1 MPRRMPHDHDEM
13 RARAVASARAA
24 VAEGGIPALT
34 ARRVAGELG
43 CSVGSLYNLFVDLDD
58 LVLHVAASVVDD
70 MQQALFGPQLPADPA
85 AALIEIALRYVA
97 FAERE
102 GRIWALV
109 FEHEPGHD
117 RPTPAWQV
125 ARIERLVASVAAVA
139 APLLGGSDA
148 AAARADVEVLWA
160 SVHGIA
166 ALAQKNKLGFVTATP
181 PADLACRL
189 VATFLAGRRSRA

>member
-1 MPRRMPHDHDEM
+1 MPRRMPHDHAEM

-58 LVLHVAASVVDD
+58 LVLHVSASVVDD
-70 MQQALFGPQLPADPA
+70 MQAALFGPPLPADPTEG
-85 AALIEIALRYVA
+85 LIEIALRYVA

-181 PADLACRL
+181 PADLARRL